1 MDGLKDNLWNSDPS
15 GGSLLDFA
23 KWTGNP
29 EIIQILVDAGAKA
42 TEQVTVVEEGHFPEA
57 VEEGHFPEAV
67 EERYPTTASGLY
79 GAVAD
84 GDVAAVRRLVE
95 AGVDVDA
102 KAAGGESILNNAVIR
117 AGPEIVQVLVDG
129 GANVNAEDNLGRSV
143 LYEAAEFDPD
153 PEIVQILVVA
163 GADVNFKY
171 DDGGPI
177 LRSILYEA
185 ARNFDPNP
193 EVVRVLV
200 DAGADVNFKYEY
212 GDPILFE
219 AATGFDPNPEIVRIL
234 VDAGADVNARDR
246 SGTSALK
253 AAKGRGNLDVARI
266 LTEAG
271 AVE

>member
-23 KWTGNP
+23 KWNGNP

-42 TEQVTVVEEGHFPEA
+42 TEQVTV

-153 PEIVQILVVA
+153 PE
-163 GADVNFKY
+163 
-171 DDGGPI
+171 
-177 LRSILYEA
+177 
-185 ARNFDPNP
+185 
-193 EVVRVLV
+193 VVRVLV